1 MSLIQSEAIVVHS
14 RKQGETSKIL
24 VLYTQRA
31 GKITAMA
38 KGSRTTKS
46 RYLGVLEP
54 FNHIS
59 MVYYQKDTRDI
70 QYISSAEIINHFP
83 GIHGNL
89 KKMALAAIPCEIIE
103 RAEENEHENNRLF
116 RLLLEFLTALE
127 QQENGLLNFVQSF
140 QIKFLDIAGFKPQLE
155 RCNNCH
161 RTDADEF
168 QFFSLENGAYLCG
181 RCVPGVETGIRLSAF
196 ALENLR
202 WYSSTPLSQ
211 AFRAKINARTGKEID
226 FFLLSNL
233 RYHIEHLQYLKS
245 LEYIEKLKASLSQS
259 QEGIMSDKPQKIEE
273 KVNGEK
279 IK

>member
-1 MSLIQSEAIVVHS
+1 MSLIRSEAIVLHS

-59 MVYYQKDTRDI
+59 MVYYQKETRDI

-83 GIHGNL
+83 GIHSNL
-89 KKMALAAIPCEIIE
+89 KKMSIAAIPCEIIE
-103 RAEENEHENNRLF
+103 RAEEKEHENHRLF

-127 QQENGLLNFVQSF
+127 QEENGLLNFVKSF

-161 RTDADEF
+161 RTDAAEL
-168 QFFSLENGAYLCG
+168 QFFSLENGAYLCS
-181 RCVPGVETGIRLSAF
+181 RCAQGVEAGMRLSAF
-196 ALENLR
+196 ALQNLR
-202 WYSSTPLSQ
+202 WFLSTPLSQ
-211 AFRAKINARTGKEID
+211 AFRARIDARTGKEID

-233 RYHIEHLQYLKS
+233 RYHIDHLQYLKS
-245 LEYIEKLKASLSQS
+245 LEYIEKLKASFSQS
-259 QEGIMSDKPQKIEE
+259 QEKPKSNKPERIEE
-273 KVNGEK
+273 KVNDEK
-279 IK
+279 IE